1 MLLELRYMQF
11 LLVGIRVGLIV
22 QVVFRLLVL
31 MLLAQVLLLANL
43 LLPLNRF
50 LANIRYSAHQ

>member
-22 QVVFRLLVL
+22 QVVFRLLVQ
-31 MLLAQVLLLANL
+31 MLLAQVFLLANL